1 MSLHYLVKNLC
12 SNRHA
17 QGVSG
22 VKCRVR
28 LSHSKN
34 GCKIFVW
41 WNKQYLVTQQKD
53 VHISHI
59 KNHMTHCTQLLQQR
73 KNVAAKCCT
82 WSAVGQSLMVS
93 VCQSSQNWSTEVWYL
108 LKIKS
113 NESDITHHTH
123 TRARTRTRTRT
134 HTHTHPY
141 NGLWI
146 LLKQETVSGSGIS
159 WAICKSAPSSR
170 QTTMPA
176 PHHSVFT
183 GRMPF
188 LHQTNS
194 VWSPSNV

>member
-1 MSLHYLVKNLC
+1 MFTSAIL
-12 SNRHA
+12 
-17 QGVSG
+17 
-22 VKCRVR
+22 
-28 LSHSKN
+28 
-34 GCKIFVW
+34 KITW
-41 WNKQYLVTQQKD
+41 PTAYNCCNKEKD
-53 VHISHI
+53 
-59 KNHMTHCTQLLQQR
+59 
-73 KNVAAKCCT
+73 VAAKCCT

-93 VCQSSQNWSTEVWYL
+93 VCQSISQNWSTEVWYL

-113 NESDITHHTH
+113 NESDITQ
-123 TRARTRTRTRT
+123 

-159 WAICKSAPSSR
+159 WTICKSAPSSR

-194 VWSPSNV
+194 VKAITQQCLNIKTCSSYLCYI